1 MFVKSDY
8 SRNFGQSLLLV
19 SEYMQIL
26 VLLYSGFVN
35 SILLRVDTVLHLILC
50 RTLKKNYNLPLF
62 VVIMTS

>member
-8 SRNFGQSLLLV
+8 SRNFSQSLLLV

-35 SILLRVDTVLHLILC
+35 SILLKVDTYCLTFD
-50 RTLKKNYNLPLF
+50 TL
-62 VVIMTS
+62 